1 MALRIGVVGFGTVGG
16 SVGRRLVA
24 GAHPHLRLVRV
35 CGHTGGRGRPDWLP
49 ASVAWT
55 TRFDALLQPDIDV
68 VVELVGGIQPARSW
82 VQQALLAGKSVVTAN
97 KQLVAEHGPE
107 LIALADER
115 RRAFRYEAAVAGGV
129 PVIRAIQDGLAG
141 DRLVSL
147 TGILNGTC
155 NYILSQIEEEGLPFA
170 AALREAQERGYAEA
184 DPTADVEGFDAR
196 AKLAIL
202 CASAFALRVAPSD
215 IACSSIAATSA
226 EDFARA
232 RQQGSTI
239 RQVSSA
245 SLVED
250 STRRVTASVGPAL
263 VPLDS
268 PLARA
273 RGCENVILI
282 RGELGGETV
291 LSGQG
296 AGGNATAVAVLS
308 DLVAIERARRGA
320 EAGPPSTAADLNR
333 RRKGAQRFLTTN
345 AKLQW

>member
-1 MALRIGVVGFGTVGG
+1 MALRIGIVGFGTVGG
-16 SVGRRLVA
+16 AVGRLLTS
-24 GAHPHLRLVRV
+24 GTHPSLRLARV
-35 CGHTGGRGRPDWLP
+35 CGRANGRGRPGWLP

-55 TRFDALLQPDIDV
+55 TRFDGLLQSDIDV
-68 VVELVGGIQPARSW
+68 VVELVGGLQPAKSW
-82 VQQALLAGKSVVTAN
+82 AQQALLAGKSVVTAN

-107 LIALADER
+107 LVALADDR

-155 NYILSQIEEEGLPFA
+155 NYILTRIEEAGLSFS

-184 DPTADVEGFDAR
+184 DPSADIEGFDAR

-202 CASAFALRVAPSD
+202 CDAAFGVRVPTAE
-215 IACSSIAATSA
+215 IACGSISPISV
-226 EDFARA
+226 DDLARA
-232 RQQGSTI
+232 RRQGCTI
-239 RQVSSA
+239 RQVASA
-245 SLVED
+245 TRVEGAPH
-250 STRRVTASVGPAL
+250 RVRAWVGPAF

-273 RGCENVILI
+273 QGCQNAVLV
-282 RGELGGETV
+282 RGEYGGET
-291 LSGQG
+291 LFAGQG
-296 AGGNATAVAVLS
+296 AGGNATAVAVVS

-320 EAGPPSTAADLNR
+320 DARPAATAADLTR
-333 RRKGAQRFLTTN
+333 RRKGTERFLATN
-345 AKLQW
+345 AKP